1 MMNYFREFLL
11 SFSNDKEILFRQ
23 VRRRIF
29 HLKLKKTE
37 AFQKT
42 ELQVNRGKQQKTISE
57 NKKKLHDAESGEE
70 NRVSLQNMHE
80 GELEIATWKN
90 LI

>member
-11 SFSNDKEILFRQ
+11 SFSNKKEIPSRQ

-42 ELQVNRGKQQKTISE
+42 ELQEKRGRQRKTTSE
-57 NKKKLHDAESGEE
+57 NKNKFHDAKSDEE
-70 NRVSLQNMHE
+70 YRVSL
-80 GELEIATWKN
+80 
-90 LI
+90 